1 MAFAE
6 HEVYVRRDAMTVYSF
21 LLDVLNIPSWQPN
34 IRSISLNSGI
44 AGQPGARYQVTMVG
58 PRGRAVAGDFEITEA
73 RPGAEIQFQVVAG
86 PSLPHGGVYLSTEGG
101 GTRVRFALETP
112 LKGLRSFTRPA
123 VERRLQEAVAHL
135 ERLPE
140 ALEGRPTAD

>member
-44 AGQPGARYQVTMVG
+44 AGQPGTRYQVTMVG
-58 PRGRAVAGDFEITEA
+58 PRGRPVAGDFEITEA

-101 GTRVRFALETP
+101 GTRVRFALEIP
-112 LKGLRSFTRPA
+112 LQGLRSFTRPA
-123 VERRLQEAVAHL
+123 VQRRLQEAIAHL

>member
-6 HEVYVRRDAMTVYSF
+6 YEVYVRRDALIVYSF

-34 IRSISLNSGI
+34 IRSISLNSGV
-44 AGQPGARYQVTMVG
+44 AGQPGARYQVTVVG
-58 PRGRAVAGDFEITEA
+58 PRGRPVAGDFEITEA

-101 GTRVRFALETP
+101 GTRVRFALEIP

-140 ALEGRPTAD
+140 VLEGRPTAD